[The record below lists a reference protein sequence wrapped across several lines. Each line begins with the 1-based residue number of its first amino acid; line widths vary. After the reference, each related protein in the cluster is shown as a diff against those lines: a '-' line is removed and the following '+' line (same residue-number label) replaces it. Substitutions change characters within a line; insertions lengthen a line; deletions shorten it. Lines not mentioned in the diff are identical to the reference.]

1 MQTKQWRLNM
11 IDIEKL
17 NYGAVYSFEP
27 TFMKH
32 IVEED
37 KTVQHA
43 DEESVTYDLDR
54 VDTKWSGVLVIL
66 VFFLM
71 LGLVI
76 SLTTSISKD
85 SVFKLTGANISHIV
99 RHNFQ

>member
-1 MQTKQWRLNM
+1 M
-11 IDIEKL
+11 INIDNL
-17 NYGAVYSFEP
+17 NYGAVCSFEP

-37 KTVQHA
+37 KSVQHA
-43 DEESVTYDLDR
+43 DEESVTYNLDT

-71 LGLVI
+71 FGLVI
-76 SLTTSISKD
+76 SLTTTISKD
-85 SVFKLTGANISHIV
+85 SVFKLTGANISHIMQ
-99 RHNFQ
+99 HNLQ